1 MDKIPQFPEFAPV
14 SIDLVPEL
22 KEILSDLKTEISEFT
37 AAGLY
42 LFGKIHQYKV
52 ARWNDAIFIIGK
64 GYDGKPYAFPP
75 LGAGGA
81 GASLEASIVLCEHL
95 SGSLAGGGAEPELF
109 PVSGAMVEAVYL
121 NSRANG
127 LWTCMADRDQ
137 ADYVYSVE
145 ELASLPGK
153 SHHKRRNRLNKF
165 LDSINNNYTYEEFD
179 DRHAEGCLETADSW
193 CGIRCSIERPSTYVE
208 TVAAKTAVLNRDELG
223 LRGGVILLD
232 GKIKAFCLGE
242 ELNPETFVMHFEKS
256 DPELDGLAALI
267 NRDFCLNS
275 LKGYKFVNREQDL
288 GEPGLRQA
296 KESYRPVFL
305 TEKFRVRRK
314 SD

>member
-1 MDKIPQFPEFAPV
+1 MDKIPPFPEFAPV
-14 SIDLVPEL
+14 SLELVPEL

-52 ARWNDAIFIIGK
+52 SRWNNAIFITGK

-75 LGAGGA
+75 LMAGGA
-81 GASLEASIVLCEHL
+81 GTALEASIVLYNYLAERL
-95 SGSLAGGGAEPELF
+95 AAGGSGPELF
-109 PVSGAMVEAVYL
+109 PVSGAMVDAVY
-121 NSRANG
+121 SSNG
-127 LWTCMADRDQ
+127 QWTCSSDRDQ

-145 ELASLPGK
+145 ELARLPGK

-165 LDSINNNYTYEEFD
+165 LASINNDYTYEEFD

-193 CGIRCSIERPSTYVE
+193 CGIRCSLDRPSTYVE
-208 TVAAKTAVLNRDELG
+208 TEAAKTAVLNRKKLG
-223 LRGGVILLD
+223 LRGGVIILG

-256 DPELDGLAALI
+256 DPELDGLASLI

-275 LKGYKFVNREQDL
+275 LKGYKLVNREQDL

-296 KESYRPVFL
+296 KESYRPFFL